1 MSKQK
6 LFSYSSNVLMGILF
20 TIIAIAVALLITI
33 NFKPLFYFDIEHL
46 GLVEFSGFSE
56 EVIKRNYDALI
67 EYCSPFFTD
76 SLKFPDFAASESGLF
91 HFEEVKVIFNFIYM
105 CGLACL
111 FIYIPIS
118 IYKIKKKS
126 YSFIKVSAATAILLP
141 AIAAALCAINF
152 NKLFIRFH
160 EIVFNND
167 DWLFNYKTD
176 PVILILPEEFF
187 MHCLIMIIILVI
199 IFSCIMFF
207 IHKLIK
213 NRLS

>member
-1 MSKQK
+1 MNKQK
-6 LFSYSSNVLMGILF
+6 MLTFSTDLLMGFLF
-20 TIIAIAVALLITI
+20 TIIAIAVALLVTI
-33 NFKPLFYFDIEHL
+33 NFKPLFYYDIEHL
-46 GLVEFSGFSE
+46 GLVESSGFSE
-56 EVIKRNYDALI
+56 DVIRRNYDALI

-76 SLKFPDFAASESGLF
+76 ELSFPDFAASESGLF
-91 HFEEVKVIFNFIYM
+91 HFEEVKVIFNFIYT
-105 CGLACL
+105 CGLICL
-111 FIYIPIS
+111 VIYIPIG
-118 IYKIKKKS
+118 IYKLKKKS
-126 YSFIKVSAATAILLP
+126 FSFIKVSAATAVLLP

-176 PVILILPEEFF
+176 PVILILPEDFF
-187 MHCLIMIIILVI
+187 MHCLIMIIVLVI

-213 NRLS
+213 KKLS

>member
-1 MSKQK
+1 MNKNKS
-6 LFSYSSNVLMGILF
+6 LSWASNVFMGVLF
-20 TIIAIAVALLITI
+20 TIISIAIALFITI

-46 GLVEFSGFSE
+46 GLVEYSGYSE
-56 EVIKRNYDALI
+56 EVIRRNYDALI

-76 SLKFPDFAASESGLF
+76 SLEFPDFAASESGLF

-105 CGLACL
+105 CGLTCL
-111 FIYIPIS
+111 LIYIPMS

-126 YSFIKVSAATAILLP
+126 YSFIKVSAATAVLLP
-141 AIAAALCAINF
+141 AIAAVLCAINF
-152 NKLFIRFH
+152 NKLFILFH

-187 MHCLIMIIILVI
+187 MHCLIMIIVLII

-207 IHKLIK
+207 VHKLIK
-213 NRLS
+213 KKYS

>member
-1 MSKQK
+1 MNKQK
-6 LFSYSSNVLMGILF
+6 MLTLSTDLLMGFLF
-20 TIIAIAVALLITI
+20 TIIAIAVALLVTI
-33 NFKPLFYFDIEHL
+33 NFKPLFYYDIEHL
-46 GLVEFSGFSE
+46 GLVESSGFSE
-56 EVIKRNYDALI
+56 DVIRRNYDALI

-76 SLKFPDFAASESGLF
+76 ELSFPDFAASESGLF
-91 HFEEVKVIFNFIYM
+91 HFEEVKVIFNFIYT
-105 CGLACL
+105 CGLICL
-111 FIYIPIS
+111 VIYIPIG
-118 IYKIKKKS
+118 IYKLKKKS
-126 YSFIKVSAATAILLP
+126 FSFIKVSAATAVLLP

-176 PVILILPEEFF
+176 PVILILPEDFF
-187 MHCLIMIIILVI
+187 MHCLIMIIVLVI

-213 NRLS
+213 KKLS

>member
-1 MSKQK
+1 MNKQK
-6 LFSYSSNVLMGILF
+6 MLTFGTDLLMGFLF
-20 TIIAIAVALLITI
+20 TIIAIAVALLVTI
-33 NFKPLFYFDIEHL
+33 NFKPLFYYDIEHL
-46 GLVEFSGFSE
+46 GLVESSGFSE
-56 EVIKRNYDALI
+56 DVIRRNYDALI

-76 SLKFPDFAASESGLF
+76 ELSFPDFAASESGLF
-91 HFEEVKVIFNFIYM
+91 HFEEVKVIFNFIYT
-105 CGLACL
+105 CGLICL
-111 FIYIPIS
+111 VIYIPIG
-118 IYKIKKKS
+118 IYKLKKKS
-126 YSFIKVSAATAILLP
+126 FSFIKVSAATAVLLP

-176 PVILILPEEFF
+176 PVILILPEDFF
-187 MHCLIMIIILVI
+187 MHCLIMIIVLVI

-213 NRLS
+213 KKLS

>member
-1 MSKQK
+1 MNKNKS
-6 LFSYSSNVLMGILF
+6 LSWASNVFMGVLF
-20 TIIAIAVALLITI
+20 TIISIAIALFITI
-33 NFKPLFYFDIEHL
+33 NFKPLFYLDIEHL
-46 GLVEFSGFSE
+46 GLVEYSGYSE
-56 EVIKRNYDALI
+56 EVIRRNYDALI

-76 SLKFPDFAASESGLF
+76 SLEFPDFAASESGLF

-105 CGLACL
+105 CGLTCL
-111 FIYIPIS
+111 FIYIPMS

-126 YSFIKVSAATAILLP
+126 YSFIKVSAATAVLLP
-141 AIAAALCAINF
+141 AIAAVLCAINF
-152 NKLFIRFH
+152 NKLFILFH

-187 MHCLIMIIILVI
+187 MHCLIIIIVLII

-207 IHKLIK
+207 VHKLIK
-213 NRLS
+213 KKYS